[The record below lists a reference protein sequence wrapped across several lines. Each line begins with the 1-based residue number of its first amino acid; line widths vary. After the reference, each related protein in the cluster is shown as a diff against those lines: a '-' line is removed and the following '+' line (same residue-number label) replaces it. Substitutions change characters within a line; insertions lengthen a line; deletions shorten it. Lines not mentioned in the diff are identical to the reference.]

1 MSTTHT
7 TTAADHWLAPLAP
20 VLRHRRLTWE
30 MAKREI
36 RDRYAGQMFGVLWAA
51 GHPLALMSVYVF
63 VFAYVFKLRVGGSVE
78 LPRDFTVYLLSGLI
92 PWMAFQE
99 SMSKAASVVI
109 ANSNLVKQ
117 VVFPLEVL
125 PIKGILASS
134 ITQLIATVLLVLYT
148 LATSGTLPWTYVL
161 LPVLWGLQFLAVGG
175 VCYLLAS
182 LSVYFRDVKDVLQL
196 FCTAGV
202 YFMPVFYLPDW
213 VPEPIR
219 PALYAN
225 PLSYLAWC
233 YQDVCYFGRI
243 DHPWAWAVFAVGA
256 PSMFVLGYGAWRKLK
271 VCFGSVL

>member
-7 TTAADHWLAPLAP
+7 TPAADYWLAPLAP

-51 GHPLALMSVYVF
+51 GHPLALMAVYVF
-63 VFAYVFKLRVGGSVE
+63 VFAYVFKLRVGGGVE
-78 LPRDFTVYLLSGLI
+78 MPRDFTVYLLSGLI

-125 PIKGILASS
+125 PIKGILASG
-134 ITQLIATVLLVLYT
+134 ITQLIATALLVIYT
-148 LATSGTLPWTYVL
+148 LVTTGTLPWTYVL

-202 YFMPVFYLPDW
+202 YFMPVFYLPAW

-219 PALYAN
+219 PALYFN
-225 PLSYLAWC
+225 PFSYLAWC
-233 YQDVCYFGRI
+233 FQDVCYFGRI
-243 DHPWAWAVFAVGA
+243 EHPLAWVVFAAGA
-256 PSMFVLGYGAWRKLK
+256 PILFVLGYGVWRKLK